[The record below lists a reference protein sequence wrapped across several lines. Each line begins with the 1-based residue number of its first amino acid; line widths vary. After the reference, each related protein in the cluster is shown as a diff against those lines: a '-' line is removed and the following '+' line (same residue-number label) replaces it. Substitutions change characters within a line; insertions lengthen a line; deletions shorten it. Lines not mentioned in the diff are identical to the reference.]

1 MPAAFSDAA
10 GIFVSLGGKARY
22 PAAPPRLPVTAAF
35 TRSRPQGGKPA
46 IPQPPPEP
54 ASAAFYPF
62 PPAGRKAR
70 HPAASAGTGVCR
82 LLPVPARRAESPPSR
97 SLRRNRRL
105 PPFTRSRPQGGKAH
119 RPAGKNLRGNRCLP
133 PSPVPARRAGRPTA
147 RQEKTSAG
155 TGVCQFS
162 RNGHIFLVWWCM
174 STEQKGGGNRHF
186 STCSLILPM
195 GQKMTEKIWTICI

>member
-82 LLPVPARRAESPPSR
+82 LLPVPARRAG
-97 SLRRNRRL
+97 RL
-105 PPFTRSRPQGGKAH
+105 
-119 RPAGKNLRGNRCLP
+119 
-133 PSPVPARRAGRPTA
+133 TA

-155 TGVCQFS
+155 TGACRLHPFPPAGREGPPPGRKKPPPEPASANFHGMV
-162 RNGHIFLVWWCM
+162 IFFWY
-174 STEQKGGGNRHF
+174 GGA
-186 STCSLILPM
+186 
-195 GQKMTEKIWTICI
+195 